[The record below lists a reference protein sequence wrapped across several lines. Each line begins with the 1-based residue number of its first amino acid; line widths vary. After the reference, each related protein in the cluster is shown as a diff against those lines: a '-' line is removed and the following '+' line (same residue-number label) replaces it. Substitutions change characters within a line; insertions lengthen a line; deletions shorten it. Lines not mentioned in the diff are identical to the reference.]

1 MQEQL
6 MADAV
11 FLTGNET
18 FTGPPFPP
26 TDDFVITDN
35 GVGNNTVTLA
45 NGIDQLTLGAGGSN
59 TITLG
64 NGADLVN
71 VGGGSNT
78 VTTGNGNSTVT
89 TAAGSNTVTVG
100 TATTGAGNNTV
111 YVSAAAVN
119 ADTIDGAATSG
130 DGTTNQLVLTT
141 TGTMSP
147 VG

>member
-26 TDDFVITDN
+26 TDDFIITDN
-35 GVGNNTVTLA
+35 GVGSNTVTLA
-45 NGIDQLTLGAGGSN
+45 DGIDQLTLGSGGSN

-78 VTTGNGNSTVT
+78 VTTGNGNSNIV
-89 TAAGSNTVTVG
+89 TAAGDNTISAGTGSNTIT
-100 TATTGAGNNTV
+100 
-111 YVSAAAVN
+111 
-119 ADTIDGAATSG
+119 
-130 DGTTNQLVLTT
+130 L
-141 TGTMSP
+141 
-147 VG
+147 